1 MIQIVGAGAHFEEL
15 YYVSSEKCGPFRR
28 SFCIPI
34 SSRVALLVVS
44 GPNSR
49 DKNASEL
56 SKMELGGAPNG
67 ERCGRGG
74 ISLISKKP
82 RRIREL
88 NYIPV
93 ESIFI
98 VVSMEKP
105 RLHSSEAICAGR
117 NLIGK
122 ESTVSVT
129 I

>member
-1 MIQIVGAGAHFEEL
+1 MIQIVGTGAPFEEL
-15 YYVSSEKCGPFRR
+15 YYVSSEKFRPFRG

-34 SSRVALLVVS
+34 SGRMALLVFS
-44 GPNSR
+44 RPNSR

-93 ESIFI
+93 RSIFI

-105 RLHSSEAICAGR
+105 RLHSSEAICTGQ